1 MKKSF
6 TLAAAAAISALA
18 APAAAQVQQT
28 PQDILGSI
36 LGTLF
41 GNRVGAG
48 STLDAQWSAGQ
59 TPLANQQTA
68 FESRVDAEVRT
79 GNLTQAAAARLKN
92 DYYNLVVL
100 EQRYAA
106 DGRFTAA
113 ERSDLTN
120 RYGALTQVL
129 AQGGYANSPLAAT
142 AELAAGQA
150 EFNQRVDA
158 AYSTRRITRTQAT
171 RLKSDY
177 AALVQLESNYLRD
190 GVISAAERADLDAR
204 MDALD
209 ARVGDVA
216 YTGVNL
222 SPRARLDAISRAL
235 PTSGLGR
242 AAQAQLLVE
251 HGDLT
256 RLADAYARI
265 NATAE
270 EQAYLD
276 RRLGEL
282 EARARLR

>member
-251 HGDLT
+251 LGDLT